1 MSKKCTTLSSY
12 FFISFDPN
20 FFPPCSMMK
29 FEHCLSYYQNLIISS
44 SQVGE
49 THLSMSVLLIMINFL
64 QPKIFRVL
72 LVTHSVP
79 LTLTVTIFGCCAFN
93 NVLISLNEVIG
104 NPSRS
109 FSIFKRFN
117 ATISSTTKR
126 RKFKII
132 VAKQMEISVKIF
144 V

>member
-1 MSKKCTTLSSY
+1 M
-12 FFISFDPN
+12 
-20 FFPPCSMMK
+20 
-29 FEHCLSYYQNLIISS
+29 
-44 SQVGE
+44 GE
-49 THLSMSVLLIMINFL
+49 THLSMSVLLIMMNFL

-72 LVTHSVP
+72 LVTHNVP

>member
-1 MSKKCTTLSSY
+1 
-12 FFISFDPN
+12 
-20 FFPPCSMMK
+20 
-29 FEHCLSYYQNLIISS
+29 
-44 SQVGE
+44 
-49 THLSMSVLLIMINFL
+49 MINFL

-117 ATISSTTKR
+117 ATISSTIKR
-126 RKFKII
+126 RKFKNNCSKTNGDISENI
-132 VAKQMEISVKIF
+132 CLGYGLQILLPILSEIKRIN
-144 V
+144 